1 MSELHDIDRRVA
13 VLEQIAADT
22 RQALQDIR
30 SELRGL
36 REDVNRRLDTVDRR
50 FASLESRA
58 WRNFYWLIAGYAG
71 CSPLWRTASTGFD
84 RGDIL
89 VDAAMISGSEAAAL
103 RARLELLTERRP
115 WWRRWFR

>member
-1 MSELHDIDRRVA
+1 VYCASATDPPVVAQVVPVSVGRVA

-71 CSPLWRTASTGFD
+71 LLAIMAHGFHW
-84 RGDIL
+84 I
-89 VDAAMISGSEAAAL
+89 
-103 RARLELLTERRP
+103 
-115 WWRRWFR
+115 